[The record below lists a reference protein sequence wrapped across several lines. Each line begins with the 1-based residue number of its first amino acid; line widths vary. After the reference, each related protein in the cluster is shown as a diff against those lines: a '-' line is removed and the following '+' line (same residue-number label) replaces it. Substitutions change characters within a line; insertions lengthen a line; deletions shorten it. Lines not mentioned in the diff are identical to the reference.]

1 MNKGM
6 LKINKGAPV
15 IVARTEPIM
24 TEKQR
29 KELSERIRVASL
41 GEKSEGR
48 FTEDHATKVGDYL
61 TLLLLESI
69 ENADDPWDVHYLLKA
84 YIGEL
89 ERVAFH
95 AAEYGEEWDMLD
107 EEEKA

>member
-69 ENADDPWDVHYLLKA
+69 ENADDPWDVCYLMKA
-84 YIGEL
+84 YSDEL
-89 ERVAFH
+89 GRVAN
-95 AAEYGEEWDMLD
+95 AASDYGDEWDMLD

>member
-15 IVARTEPIM
+15 IVAQTEPIM
-24 TEKQR
+24 TEAQR
-29 KELSERIRVASL
+29 KELSERIRVVAL
-41 GEKSEGR
+41 GEKNEGR
-48 FTEDHATKVGDYL
+48 FTEDHATKVGDYM

-69 ENADDPWDVHYLLKA
+69 DNADDPWDVCVSMKA
-84 YIGEL
+84 YSDEL
-89 ERVAFH
+89 GRVADV
-95 AAEYGEEWDMLD
+95 ARDYWSKWDELP